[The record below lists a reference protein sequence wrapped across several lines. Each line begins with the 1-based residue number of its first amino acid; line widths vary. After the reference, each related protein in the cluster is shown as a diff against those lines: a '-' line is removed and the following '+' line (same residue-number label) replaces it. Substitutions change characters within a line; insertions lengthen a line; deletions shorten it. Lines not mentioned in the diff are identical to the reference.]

1 MGAEVRDDKSL
12 SLPNLRMLWVFV
24 RPHRRTLLLGMLLGL
39 VGTGASLATPM
50 VTKSVLD
57 GLSSG
62 QSFRTAVI
70 ALVVLLV
77 IGSAVLYVQWILLGT
92 LAERIVLDAR
102 ETMVRRYFRAKVGEL
117 ATRPTGE
124 LVTRVTSDT
133 VLLREAASSALVQI
147 VNSTIALIGA
157 LVLMAVLDVVLLG
170 TIFVAIVVIG
180 VLFARL
186 MPPIAAAQKQAQES
200 VGRLGGRLDGAIRA
214 IRTVKS
220 ARAEQREYERVIV
233 DARESAAHSVR
244 AVRTSAL
251 AWTVAGGGI
260 QLAIIGILGI
270 GGYRVSIGA
279 LAVSSLIAFLL
290 YAFQLM
296 DPLSSLTTNFTQ
308 LQAGM
313 AAAARIRQI
322 EQLEIESSHESASMN
337 STAGRSTP
345 IAPAHSSVLSFD
357 GVTARYRPGGRPAV
371 QDITF
376 DVPAIGH
383 TAIVGPSGAGKTSVF
398 SLILRFLE
406 PVDGD
411 IRLGGTRY
419 SELSNEDVRRALAYV
434 EQETPTIPGSI
445 RENLLFTHP
454 EASED
459 EIWSALESVHLA
471 DAVREMS
478 DGLDTDLVGS
488 TVSGGQRQRIALAR
502 AIVRRPRVLLLD
514 EATAQVD
521 GRTEAA
527 IHDVI
532 RSIASTNA
540 VVTIAH
546 RLSTVLDAD
555 TILVMEDGRIRARG
569 THAELL
575 QSDSL
580 YRELVE
586 ALRIAPLPA
595 AG

>member
-1 MGAEVRDDKSL
+1 
-12 SLPNLRMLWVFV
+12 SLPNLRVLWVFV
-24 RPHRRTLLLGMLLGL
+24 RPHRRTLIFGMLLGL

-57 GLSSG
+57 GLGSG
-62 QSFRTAVI
+62 QSFGGAV
-70 ALVVLLV
+70 ALLVLLLV
-77 IGSAVLYVQWILLGT
+77 IGSAVLYVQWIMLGT

-102 ETMVRRYFRAKVGEL
+102 KSMVSRYFRATVGSL

-133 VLLREAASSALVQI
+133 VLLREAASSALVAI

-157 LVLMAVLDVVLLG
+157 LVLMAVLDLVLLA
-170 TIFVAIVVIG
+170 TIFVAIAILG
-180 VLFARL
+180 TMFAKL
-186 MPPIAAAQKQAQES
+186 MPPIAEAQKQAQES
-200 VGRLGGRLDGAIRA
+200 VGRLGGRLDGALRA

-220 ARAEQREYERVIV
+220 SRAEQREFDRVIA
-233 DARESAAHSVR
+233 DARDSAEHSVR

-308 LQAGM
+308 LQSGM

-322 EQLEIESSHESASMN
+322 EQLEIETSAETVGN
-337 STAGRSTP
+337 TV
-345 IAPAHSSVLSFD
+345 PAVHDSILSFR
-357 GVTARYRPGGRPAV
+357 GVTARYRPGGAPAV
-371 QDITF
+371 EEISF
-376 DVPAIGH
+376 DVPAAGH

-406 PVDGD
+406 PVDGE
-411 IRLGGTRY
+411 ILLGGTSY
-419 SELSNEDVRRALAYV
+419 ADLSNDDVRSALAYV
-434 EQETPTIPGSI
+434 EQETPTIPGTV

-454 EASED
+454 DASEAD
-459 EIWSALESVHLA
+459 IWRALDSVHLGRS
-471 DAVREMS
+471 VRELP

-502 AIVRRPRVLLLD
+502 AIVRSPQVLLLD

-532 RSIASTNA
+532 RSIASTRA

-546 RLSTVLDAD
+546 RLSTVLDA
-555 TILVMEDGRIRARG
+555 
-569 THAELL
+569 
-575 QSDSL
+575 
-580 YRELVE
+580 
-586 ALRIAPLPA
+586 
-595 AG
+595 

>member
-1 MGAEVRDDKSL
+1 MFHSWNGKPPKMTEVDKSL

-24 RPHRRTLLLGMLLGL
+24 RPHRRTLVLGMVLGL

-57 GLSSG
+57 GLGSG
-62 QSFRTAVI
+62 QPFGTAVMV
-70 ALVVLLV
+70 LVVLLV

-102 ETMVRRYFRAKVGEL
+102 ESMISRYFRAKVGAL

-157 LVLMAVLDVVLLG
+157 LILMAVLDVVLLG
-170 TIFVAIVVIG
+170 AIFVAIVIIAAM
-180 VLFARL
+180 FARL

-200 VGRLGGRLDGAIRA
+200 VGRLGGRLDGALRA

-220 ARAEQREYERVIV
+220 SRAEHREYERVIA
-233 DARESAAHSVR
+233 DARDSAGHSVR

-308 LQAGM
+308 LQSGM

-322 EQLEIESSHESASMN
+322 EQLEIEPSHES
-337 STAGRSTP
+337 TAAVADGHP
-345 IAPAHSSVLSFD
+345 SVLSFD
-357 GVTARYRPGGRPAV
+357 GVTARYRPGGKPAV
-371 QDITF
+371 EGITF
-376 DVPAIGH
+376 EVPAVGH

-406 PVDGD
+406 PVDGE
-411 IRLGGTRY
+411 IRLGGTSY
-419 SELSNEDVRRALAYV
+419 AKLSNEDVRRALAYV
-434 EQETPTIPGSI
+434 EQETPTIPGSV

-459 EIWSALESVHLA
+459 EIWDALEAVRLA
-471 DAVREMS
+471 DSIRELP

-502 AIVRRPRVLLLD
+502 AIVRSPRVLLLD

-532 RSIASTNA
+532 RSIAVSSA

-575 QSDSL
+575 EADSL

-586 ALRIAPLPA
+586 ALRIGDSA
-595 AG
+595 AAR

>member
-1 MGAEVRDDKSL
+1 MSDKAL
-12 SLPNLRMLWVFV
+12 SVPNLRMLWVFV

-57 GLSSG
+57 GLGTG
-62 QSFRTAVI
+62 QSFGRAVLL
-70 ALVVLLV
+70 LVVLLV

-102 ETMVRRYFRAKVGEL
+102 ESMVRRYFRARVGAL

-133 VLLREAASSALVQI
+133 VLLREAASTALVQI

-157 LVLMAVLDVVLLG
+157 LVLMAVLDLVLLG
-170 TIFVAIVVIG
+170 AIAVAIVVIG

-200 VGRLGGRLDGAIRA
+200 VGRLGGRLDGALRA

-220 ARAEQREYERVIV
+220 SRAEHRESERVIA
-233 DARESAAHSVR
+233 DARDSADHSIR

-290 YAFQLM
+290 YTFQLM

-308 LQAGM
+308 LQSGM

-322 EQLEIESSHESASMN
+322 EELEIEPSHESSA
-337 STAGRSTP
+337 TITTGHR
-345 IAPAHSSVLSFD
+345 SVLSFSD
-357 GVTARYRPGGRPAV
+357 VTARYRPGGKPAV
-371 QDITF
+371 EDITF
-376 DVPAIGH
+376 DVPAVGH

-406 PVDGD
+406 PVAGE
-411 IRLGGTRY
+411 IRLAGTPY
-419 SELSNEDVRRALAYV
+419 SQLSNDDVRRALAYV

-454 EASED
+454 DASED
-459 EIWSALESVHLA
+459 DIWDALESVHLA
-471 DAVREMS
+471 ESIRELP
-478 DGLDTDLVGS
+478 DGLETDLVGS
-488 TVSGGQRQRIALAR
+488 TISGGQRQRIALAR
-502 AIVRRPRVLLLD
+502 AIVRRPSVLLLD

-527 IHDVI
+527 IHEVI
-532 RSIASTNA
+532 RSIAAGSA

-555 TILVMEDGRIRARG
+555 TILVMENGKIRARG
-569 THAELL
+569 THDELL
-575 QSDSL
+575 DTDSL
-580 YRELVE
+580 YRELVV
-586 ALRIAPLPA
+586 ALRIGDSAVARTSAL
-595 AG
+595 

>member
-1 MGAEVRDDKSL
+1 MGEPDKAL

-24 RPHRRTLLLGMLLGL
+24 RPHRRTLSIGMLLGL

-57 GLSSG
+57 GLGSG
-62 QSFRTAVI
+62 QSFGGAV
-70 ALVVLLV
+70 ALLVVLLL

-102 ETMVRRYFRAKVGEL
+102 TSMIRRYFRARVGEL

-133 VLLREAASSALVQI
+133 ILLREAASSALVAI

-157 LVLMAVLDVVLLG
+157 LILMAVLDFVLLG
-170 TIFVAIVVIG
+170 TIVVAIIVIG
-180 VLFARL
+180 TLFAKL
-186 MPPIAAAQKQAQES
+186 MPPIAEAQKNAQES
-200 VGRLGGRLDGAIRA
+200 VGRLGGRLDGALRA

-220 ARAEQREYERVIV
+220 SRAEDRESDRVIL
-233 DARESAAHSVR
+233 DAKDSADHSVR
-244 AVRTSAL
+244 AVRLSAL
-251 AWTVAGGGI
+251 AWTVAGGGV

-279 LAVSSLIAFLL
+279 LAISSLIAFLL

-296 DPLSSLTTNFTQ
+296 DPLSSLTTNITA
-308 LQAGM
+308 LQSGM

-322 EQLEIESSHESASMN
+322 EQLEIETSAEG
-337 STAGRSTP
+337 GRAKIIGNGP
-345 IAPAHSSVLSFD
+345 VLSFTD
-357 GVTARYRPGGRPAV
+357 VTARYRPGGPPAV
-371 QDITF
+371 EGISF
-376 DVPAIGH
+376 DVPAAGH

-406 PVDGD
+406 PVDGR
-411 IRLGGTRY
+411 IRLAGTPY
-419 SELSNEDVRRALAYV
+419 ADLSNDEVRSALAYV

-454 EASED
+454 SATEAD
-459 EIWSALESVHLA
+459 IWAALESVHLA
-471 DAVREMS
+471 DTVRAMEN
-478 DGLDTDLVGS
+478 GLDTDLVS
-488 TVSGGQRQRIALAR
+488 EVVSGGQRQRIALAR
-502 AIVRRPRVLLLD
+502 AIVRSPRVLLLD

-532 RSIASTNA
+532 RSIASTRA

-555 TILVMEDGRIRARG
+555 VILVMEDGRIRARG
-569 THAELL
+569 THDELL

-586 ALRIAPLPA
+586 ALRIGDSVAQ
-595 AG
+595 

>member
-1 MGAEVRDDKSL
+1 MGESDKAI
-12 SLPNLRMLWVFV
+12 SLPNLRVLGVFV

-39 VGTGASLATPM
+39 VGTGATLATPM

-57 GLSSG
+57 GLGSG
-62 QSFRTAVI
+62 QSFGGAVGL
-70 ALVVLLV
+70 LVVLLV
-77 IGSAVLYVQWILLGT
+77 IGSAVLYFQSILLGT

-102 ETMVRRYFRAKVGEL
+102 KSMIRRYFDAKVGSL
-117 ATRPTGE
+117 STRPTGE

-133 VLLREAASSALVQI
+133 VLLREAASSALVAI

-157 LVLMAVLDVVLLG
+157 LVLMSVLDLVLLG
-170 TIFVAIVVIG
+170 TIFVAIIIIG
-180 VLFARL
+180 ALFAKL
-186 MPPIAAAQKQAQES
+186 MPPIAEAQKQAQEA
-200 VGRLGGRLDGAIRA
+200 VGRLGGRLDGALRA

-220 ARAEQREYERVIV
+220 SRAERRESDRVIA
-233 DARESAAHSVR
+233 DATDSAEHSVR
-244 AVRTSAL
+244 AVRTSAI
-251 AWTVAGGGI
+251 AWTVADGGI
-260 QLAIIGILGI
+260 QLAIIAILGI

-296 DPLSSLTTNFTQ
+296 DPLSQLTTNITA
-308 LQAGM
+308 LQSGM
-313 AAAARIRQI
+313 AAASRIRQV
-322 EQLEIESSHESASMN
+322 EQLEIETSVDSSGR
-337 STAGRSTP
+337 TVAGV
-345 IAPAHSSVLSFD
+345 HDSVLSFTS
-357 GVTARYRPGGRPAV
+357 VTARYRPGGAPAV
-371 QDITF
+371 ENISF
-376 DVPAIGH
+376 DVPAAGH

-406 PVDGD
+406 PVDGE
-411 IRLGGTRY
+411 IRLAGTPY
-419 SELSNEDVRRALAYV
+419 ADLSNDEVRSMLAYV
-434 EQETPTIPGSI
+434 EQETPTIPGTI

-454 EASED
+454 GASEVD
-459 EIWSALESVHLA
+459 IWNALDSVHLA
-471 DAVREMS
+471 DSIRELP

-502 AIVRRPRVLLLD
+502 AIVRSPQVLLLD

-527 IHDVI
+527 IHAVI
-532 RSIASTNA
+532 RSMASTRA

-555 TILVMEDGRIRARG
+555 VILVMEAGRIRARG
-569 THAELL
+569 THTELL

-586 ALRIAPLPA
+586 ALRIGDSAVVW
-595 AG
+595 

>member
-1 MGAEVRDDKSL
+1 MGEPDKAL

-24 RPHRRTLLLGMLLGL
+24 RPHRRTLSIGMLLGL

-57 GLSSG
+57 GLGSG
-62 QSFRTAVI
+62 QSFGGAV
-70 ALVVLLV
+70 ALLVVLLL

-102 ETMVRRYFRAKVGEL
+102 TSMIRRYFRARVGEL

-133 VLLREAASSALVQI
+133 ILLREAASSALVAI

-157 LVLMAVLDVVLLG
+157 LILMAVLDFVLLG
-170 TIFVAIVVIG
+170 TIVVAIIVIG
-180 VLFARL
+180 TLFAKL
-186 MPPIAAAQKQAQES
+186 MPPIAEAQKNAQES
-200 VGRLGGRLDGAIRA
+200 VGRLGGRLDGALRA

-220 ARAEQREYERVIV
+220 SRAEDRESDRVIL
-233 DARESAAHSVR
+233 DAKDSADHSVR
-244 AVRTSAL
+244 AVRLSAL
-251 AWTVAGGGI
+251 AWTVAGGGV

-279 LAVSSLIAFLL
+279 LAISSLIAFLL

-296 DPLSSLTTNFTQ
+296 DPLSSLTTNITA
-308 LQAGM
+308 LQSGM

-322 EQLEIESSHESASMN
+322 EQLEIETSAEG
-337 STAGRSTP
+337 GRAKIIGNGP
-345 IAPAHSSVLSFD
+345 VLSFSD
-357 GVTARYRPGGRPAV
+357 VTARYRPGGPPAV
-371 QDITF
+371 EGISF
-376 DVPAIGH
+376 DVPDAGH

-406 PVDGD
+406 PVDGR
-411 IRLGGTRY
+411 IRLAGTPY
-419 SELSNEDVRRALAYV
+419 ADLSNNEVRSALAYV

-454 EASED
+454 SATEAD
-459 EIWSALESVHLA
+459 IWAALESVHLA
-471 DAVREMS
+471 DTVRTMEN
-478 DGLDTDLVGS
+478 GLDTDLVS
-488 TVSGGQRQRIALAR
+488 EVVSGGQRQRIALAR
-502 AIVRRPRVLLLD
+502 AIVRSPRVLLLD

-532 RSIASTNA
+532 RAIASTRA

-555 TILVMEDGRIRARG
+555 VILVMEDGRIRARG
-569 THAELL
+569 THDELL

-586 ALRIAPLPA
+586 ALRIGDSIAQ
-595 AG
+595 

>member
-1 MGAEVRDDKSL
+1 MGEPDKAI
-12 SLPNLRMLWVFV
+12 SLPNLRVLWVFV
-24 RPHRRTLLLGMLLGL
+24 RPHRRTLIFGMLLGL

-57 GLSSG
+57 GLGSG
-62 QSFRTAVI
+62 QSFGGAV
-70 ALVVLLV
+70 ALLVLLLV
-77 IGSAVLYVQWILLGT
+77 IGSAVLYVQWIMLGT

-102 ETMVRRYFRAKVGEL
+102 KSMVSRYFRATVGSL
-117 ATRPTGE
+117 STRPTGE

-133 VLLREAASSALVQI
+133 ILLREATSSALVAI

-157 LVLMAVLDVVLLG
+157 LVLMAVLDLVLLG
-170 TIFVAIVVIG
+170 TIFVAIVILG
-180 VLFARL
+180 TMFAKL
-186 MPPIAAAQKQAQES
+186 MPPIAEAQKQAQES
-200 VGRLGGRLDGAIRA
+200 VGRLGGRLDGALRA

-220 ARAEQREYERVIV
+220 SRAEQREFDRVIA
-233 DARESAAHSVR
+233 DARDSAEHSVR

-308 LQAGM
+308 LQSGM

-322 EQLEIESSHESASMN
+322 EQLEIETSAE
-337 STAGRSTP
+337 TVGDAVAGKHDS
-345 IAPAHSSVLSFD
+345 ILSFR
-357 GVTARYRPGGRPAV
+357 GVTARYRPGGAPAV
-371 QDITF
+371 EEISF
-376 DVPAIGH
+376 DVPAAGH

-406 PVDGD
+406 PVDGE
-411 IRLGGTRY
+411 ILLGGTSY
-419 SELSNEDVRRALAYV
+419 TDLSNDDVRSALAYV
-434 EQETPTIPGSI
+434 EQETPTIPGTV

-454 EASED
+454 EATEAD
-459 EIWSALESVHLA
+459 IWRALDSVHLGP
-471 DAVREMS
+471 AVRELP

-502 AIVRRPRVLLLD
+502 AIVRSPQVLLLD

-532 RSIASTNA
+532 RSIASTRA

-586 ALRIAPLPA
+586 ALRIGDSA
-595 AG
+595 AVR

>member
-1 MGAEVRDDKSL
+1 MGEPDKAL

-24 RPHRRTLLLGMLLGL
+24 RPHRRTLSIGMLLGL

-57 GLSSG
+57 GLGSG
-62 QSFRTAVI
+62 QSFGGAV
-70 ALVVLLV
+70 ALLVVLLL

-102 ETMVRRYFRAKVGEL
+102 TSMIRRYFRARVGEL

-133 VLLREAASSALVQI
+133 ILLREAASSALVAI

-157 LVLMAVLDVVLLG
+157 LILMAVLDFVLLG
-170 TIFVAIVVIG
+170 TIVIAIIVIG
-180 VLFARL
+180 TLFAKL
-186 MPPIAAAQKQAQES
+186 MPPIAEAQKNAQES
-200 VGRLGGRLDGAIRA
+200 VGRLGGRLDGALRA

-220 ARAEQREYERVIV
+220 SRAEDRESDRVIL
-233 DARESAAHSVR
+233 DAKDSADHSVR
-244 AVRTSAL
+244 AVRLSAL
-251 AWTVAGGGI
+251 AWTVAGGGV

-279 LAVSSLIAFLL
+279 LAISSLIAFLL

-296 DPLSSLTTNFTQ
+296 DPLSSLTTNITA
-308 LQAGM
+308 LQSGM

-322 EQLEIESSHESASMN
+322 EQLEIETSAEG
-337 STAGRSTP
+337 GRAKIIGNGP
-345 IAPAHSSVLSFD
+345 VLSFTD
-357 GVTARYRPGGRPAV
+357 VTARYRPGGPPAV
-371 QDITF
+371 EGISF
-376 DVPAIGH
+376 DVPAAGH

-406 PVDGD
+406 PVDGR
-411 IRLGGTRY
+411 IRLAGTPY
-419 SELSNEDVRRALAYV
+419 ADLSNDEVRSALAYV

-454 EASED
+454 SATEAD
-459 EIWSALESVHLA
+459 IWAALESVHLA
-471 DAVREMS
+471 DTVRAMEN
-478 DGLDTDLVGS
+478 GLDTDLVS
-488 TVSGGQRQRIALAR
+488 EVVSGGQRQRIALAR
-502 AIVRRPRVLLLD
+502 AIVRSPRVLLLD

-532 RSIASTNA
+532 RSIASTRA

-555 TILVMEDGRIRARG
+555 VILVMEDGRIRARG
-569 THAELL
+569 THDELL

-586 ALRIAPLPA
+586 ALRIGDSVAQ
-595 AG
+595 

>member
-1 MGAEVRDDKSL
+1 MADKGL
-12 SLPNLRMLWVFV
+12 SVPNLRMLWVFV

-57 GLSSG
+57 GLGTG
-62 QSFRTAVI
+62 QSFGRAVLL
-70 ALVVLLV
+70 LVVLLV

-92 LAERIVLDAR
+92 LAERIVLEAR
-102 ETMVRRYFRAKVGEL
+102 ESMVRRYFRARVGAL

-133 VLLREAASSALVQI
+133 VLLREAASTALVQI

-157 LVLMAVLDVVLLG
+157 LVLMAVLDLVLLG
-170 TIFVAIVVIG
+170 AIAVAIVVIG

-200 VGRLGGRLDGAIRA
+200 VGRLGGRLDGALRA

-220 ARAEQREYERVIV
+220 SRAEHRESERVIA
-233 DARESAAHSVR
+233 DARDSADHSIR

-290 YAFQLM
+290 YTFQLM

-308 LQAGM
+308 LQSGM

-322 EQLEIESSHESASMN
+322 EELEIEPSHESSA
-337 STAGRSTP
+337 TITTGHR
-345 IAPAHSSVLSFD
+345 SVLSFSD
-357 GVTARYRPGGRPAV
+357 VTARYRPGGTPAV
-371 QDITF
+371 EGITF
-376 DVPAIGH
+376 DVPAVGH

-406 PVDGD
+406 PVSGE
-411 IRLGGTRY
+411 IRLAGTPY
-419 SELSNEDVRRALAYV
+419 SQLSNDDVRRALAYV

-459 EIWSALESVHLA
+459 DIWEALESVHLA
-471 DAVREMS
+471 ESIRELP
-478 DGLDTDLVGS
+478 DGVETDLVGS
-488 TVSGGQRQRIALAR
+488 TISGGQRQRIALAR

-527 IHDVI
+527 IHEVI
-532 RSIASTNA
+532 RSIAAGSA

-555 TILVMEDGRIRARG
+555 TILVMENGKIRARG
-569 THAELL
+569 THDELL
-575 QSDSL
+575 ETDSL
-580 YRELVE
+580 YRELVL
-586 ALRIAPLPA
+586 ALRIGDSAVARASAP
-595 AG
+595 

>member
-1 MGAEVRDDKSL
+1 MGEPDKAI
-12 SLPNLRMLWVFV
+12 SLPNLRVLWVFV
-24 RPHRRTLLLGMLLGL
+24 RPHRRTLIFGMLLGL

-57 GLSSG
+57 GLGSG
-62 QSFRTAVI
+62 QSFGGAV
-70 ALVVLLV
+70 ALLVLLLV
-77 IGSAVLYVQWILLGT
+77 IGSAVLYVQWIMLGT

-102 ETMVRRYFRAKVGEL
+102 ESMVSRYFRATVGSL

-133 VLLREAASSALVQI
+133 VLLREAASSALVAI

-157 LVLMAVLDVVLLG
+157 LVLMAVLDLVLLA
-170 TIFVAIVVIG
+170 TIFVAIAILG
-180 VLFARL
+180 TMFAKL
-186 MPPIAAAQKQAQES
+186 MPPIAEAQKQAQES
-200 VGRLGGRLDGAIRA
+200 VGRLGGRLDGALRA

-220 ARAEQREYERVIV
+220 SRAEKREFDRVIA
-233 DARESAAHSVR
+233 DARDSAEHSVR

-308 LQAGM
+308 LQSGM

-322 EQLEIESSHESASMN
+322 EQLEIETSAETVGN
-337 STAGRSTP
+337 VV
-345 IAPAHSSVLSFD
+345 PAVHDSILSFR
-357 GVTARYRPGGRPAV
+357 GVTARYRPGGAPAV
-371 QDITF
+371 EGISF
-376 DVPAIGH
+376 DVPAAGH

-406 PVDGD
+406 PVDGE
-411 IRLGGTRY
+411 ILLGGTSY
-419 SELSNEDVRRALAYV
+419 AELSNDDVRSALAYV
-434 EQETPTIPGSI
+434 EQETPTIPGTI

-454 EASED
+454 DASEAD
-459 EIWSALESVHLA
+459 IWRALDSVHLGRT
-471 DAVREMS
+471 VRELP

-502 AIVRRPRVLLLD
+502 AIVRSPQVLLLD

-532 RSIASTNA
+532 RSIASTRA

-586 ALRIAPLPA
+586 ALRIGDS
-595 AG
+595 AGVR

>member
-1 MGAEVRDDKSL
+1 MGEPDKAL

-24 RPHRRTLLLGMLLGL
+24 RPHRRTLSIGMLLGL

-57 GLSSG
+57 GLGSG
-62 QSFRTAVI
+62 QSFGGAV
-70 ALVVLLV
+70 ALLVVLLL

-102 ETMVRRYFRAKVGEL
+102 TSMIRRYFRARVGEL

-133 VLLREAASSALVQI
+133 ILLREAASSALVAI

-157 LVLMAVLDVVLLG
+157 LILMAVLDFVLLG
-170 TIFVAIVVIG
+170 TIVVAIIVIG
-180 VLFARL
+180 TLFAKL
-186 MPPIAAAQKQAQES
+186 MPPIAEAQKNAQES
-200 VGRLGGRLDGAIRA
+200 VGRLGGRLDGALRA

-220 ARAEQREYERVIV
+220 SRAEDRESDRVIL
-233 DARESAAHSVR
+233 DAKDSADHSVR
-244 AVRTSAL
+244 AVRLSAL
-251 AWTVAGGGI
+251 AWTVAGGGV

-279 LAVSSLIAFLL
+279 LAISSLIAFLL

-296 DPLSSLTTNFTQ
+296 DPLSSLTTNITA
-308 LQAGM
+308 LQSGM

-322 EQLEIESSHESASMN
+322 EQLEIETSAEG
-337 STAGRSTP
+337 GRAKIIGNGP
-345 IAPAHSSVLSFD
+345 VLSFTD
-357 GVTARYRPGGRPAV
+357 VTARYRPGGPPAV
-371 QDITF
+371 EGISF
-376 DVPAIGH
+376 DVPAAGH

-406 PVDGD
+406 PVDGR
-411 IRLGGTRY
+411 IRLAGTPY
-419 SELSNEDVRRALAYV
+419 ADLSNDEVRSALAYV

-454 EASED
+454 SATEAD
-459 EIWSALESVHLA
+459 IWAALESVHLA
-471 DAVREMS
+471 DTVRAMEN
-478 DGLDTDLVGS
+478 GLDTDLVS
-488 TVSGGQRQRIALAR
+488 EVVSGGQRQRIALAR
-502 AIVRRPRVLLLD
+502 AIVRSPRVLLLD

-532 RSIASTNA
+532 RSIASTRA

-555 TILVMEDGRIRARG
+555 VILVMEDGSIRARG
-569 THAELL
+569 THDELL

-586 ALRIAPLPA
+586 ALRIGDSVAQ
-595 AG
+595 

>member
-1 MGAEVRDDKSL
+1 MGEPDQAI
-12 SLPNLRMLWVFV
+12 SLPNLRVLWVFV
-24 RPHRRTLLLGMLLGL
+24 RPHRRTLIFGMLLGL

-57 GLSSG
+57 GLGSG
-62 QSFRTAVI
+62 QSFGGAV
-70 ALVVLLV
+70 ALLVLLLV
-77 IGSAVLYVQWILLGT
+77 IGSAVLYVQWIMLGT

-102 ETMVRRYFRAKVGEL
+102 KSMVSRYFRATVGSL

-133 VLLREAASSALVQI
+133 VLLREAASSALVAI

-157 LVLMAVLDVVLLG
+157 LVLMAVLDLVLLA
-170 TIFVAIVVIG
+170 TIFVAIAILG
-180 VLFARL
+180 TMFAKL
-186 MPPIAAAQKQAQES
+186 MPPIAEAQKQAQES
-200 VGRLGGRLDGAIRA
+200 VGRLGGRLDGALRA

-220 ARAEQREYERVIV
+220 SRAEQREFDRVIA
-233 DARESAAHSVR
+233 DARDSAEHSVR

-308 LQAGM
+308 LQSGM

-322 EQLEIESSHESASMN
+322 EQLEIETSAETVGN
-337 STAGRSTP
+337 TV
-345 IAPAHSSVLSFD
+345 PAVHDSILSFR
-357 GVTARYRPGGRPAV
+357 GVTARYRPGGAPAV
-371 QDITF
+371 EDISF
-376 DVPAIGH
+376 DVPAAGH

-406 PVDGD
+406 PVDGE
-411 IRLGGTRY
+411 ILLGGTSY
-419 SELSNEDVRRALAYV
+419 ADLSNVDVRSALAYV
-434 EQETPTIPGSI
+434 EQETPTIPGTV

-454 EASED
+454 DASEAD
-459 EIWSALESVHLA
+459 IWRALDSVHLGRS
-471 DAVREMS
+471 VRELP

-502 AIVRRPRVLLLD
+502 AIVRSPQVLLLD

-532 RSIASTNA
+532 RSIASTRA

-586 ALRIAPLPA
+586 ALRIGDS
-595 AG
+595 AGVR

>member
-1 MGAEVRDDKSL
+1 MGEPDQAI
-12 SLPNLRMLWVFV
+12 SLPNLRVLWVFV
-24 RPHRRTLLLGMLLGL
+24 RPHRRTLIFGMLLGL

-57 GLSSG
+57 GLGSG
-62 QSFRTAVI
+62 QSFGGAV
-70 ALVVLLV
+70 ALLVLLLV
-77 IGSAVLYVQWILLGT
+77 IGSAVLYVQWIMLGT

-102 ETMVRRYFRAKVGEL
+102 KSMVSRYFRATVGSL

-133 VLLREAASSALVQI
+133 VLLREAASSALVAI

-157 LVLMAVLDVVLLG
+157 LVLMAVLDLVLLA
-170 TIFVAIVVIG
+170 TIFVAIAILG
-180 VLFARL
+180 TMFAKL
-186 MPPIAAAQKQAQES
+186 MPPIAEAQKQAQES
-200 VGRLGGRLDGAIRA
+200 VGRLGGRLDGALRA

-220 ARAEQREYERVIV
+220 SRAEQREFDRVIA
-233 DARESAAHSVR
+233 DARDSAEHSVR

-308 LQAGM
+308 LQSGM

-322 EQLEIESSHESASMN
+322 EQLEIETSAETVGN
-337 STAGRSTP
+337 TV
-345 IAPAHSSVLSFD
+345 PAVHDSILSFR
-357 GVTARYRPGGRPAV
+357 GVTARYRPGGAPAV
-371 QDITF
+371 EEISF
-376 DVPAIGH
+376 DVPAAGH

-406 PVDGD
+406 PVDGE
-411 IRLGGTRY
+411 ILLGGTSY
-419 SELSNEDVRRALAYV
+419 ADLSNDDVRSALAYV
-434 EQETPTIPGSI
+434 EQETPTIPGTV

-454 EASED
+454 DASEAD
-459 EIWSALESVHLA
+459 IWRALDSVHLGRS
-471 DAVREMS
+471 VRELP

-502 AIVRRPRVLLLD
+502 AIVRSPQVLLLD

-532 RSIASTNA
+532 RSIASTRA

-586 ALRIAPLPA
+586 ALRIGDS
-595 AG
+595 AGVR